1 MKDKGLCFWRITKL
15 SVLGLTILM
24 LFTISPFNVA
34 NCQET
39 FVKKLSVNPNTRIAS
54 SDFTAICISYPKKLY
69 DLIVLQIGEK
79 SYELKPEEHA
89 ITNDTVFMSQL
100 IAFDAPKNS
109 FTLQTNMAFEG
120 AITAF
125 LIHPPQLAIPAQ
137 KQKADGNCD
146 EPPMMLQTEWRQ
158 GLPDPDYQR
167 IPNRANNLIIH
178 HSATDNELTDYTAL
192 VRSIYVYH
200 TEVNGWSDIGYNYLI
215 APNGQIYAGRDPGPV
230 LAQDAVL
237 GAHFCASNT
246 GTMGVCVLGNYELAA
261 PSNDAIVA
269 LLDLLAWKTAKDTMN
284 PLAFVPHPLNN
295 ELGVIAGHRDGCA
308 TSCPGIHLYDE
319 IPNIKSGVVEILH
332 SCGLF
337 PGTAEQMTHEST
349 IKLFPNPICSEKL
362 FVQSEKEPIVKVTA
376 FDMLGNNFI
385 LFEASN
391 NTENKKVELEISLDP
406 AFYLIRT
413 ETHNNIFVSK
423 LLVTQ

>member
-1 MKDKGLCFWRITKL
+1 MRDQGLRFWETIKL
-15 SVLGLTILM
+15 TGMGFTILV
-24 LFTISPFNVA
+24 LFSVGPFNVA

-54 SDFTAICISYPKKLY
+54 SDFTAISFSYPKKLNG
-69 DLIVLQIGEK
+69 LITLQVGEK

-89 ITNDTVFMSQL
+89 ITNNAVFMSQL

-125 LIHPPQLAIPAQ
+125 LIHPPQLAILAQ
-137 KQKADGNCD
+137 KQKANGNCD
-146 EPPMMLQTEWRQ
+146 EPPMMLQSEWRQ

-167 IPNRANNLIIH
+167 IPNHANNLIIH
-178 HSATDNELTDYTAL
+178 HSATDNDLTDYTAL
-192 VRSIYVYH
+192 VRSIYLYH

-215 APNGQIYAGRDPGPV
+215 APNGQIYAGRDPGLE

-246 GTMGVCVLGNYELAA
+246 GTMGVCVLGNYELVA
-261 PSNDAIVA
+261 PSNDAIAA

-319 IPNIKSGVVEILH
+319 IPQIKSDVVEILH
-332 SCGLF
+332 TCGLF
-337 PGTAEQMTHEST
+337 PGTEEKPTNQKR
-349 IKLFPNPICSEKL
+349 IDLFPNPISSEKL
-362 FVQSEKEPIVKVTA
+362 YVQLEKEQIVKVTA
-376 FDMLGNNFI
+376 FDMLGKAFL

-391 NTENKKVELEISLDP
+391 NIGNERVELQISLQP
-406 AFYLIRT
+406 SVYLIRI
-413 ETHNNIFVSK
+413 ETHKNTYLSK
-423 LLVTQ
+423 LLVIE